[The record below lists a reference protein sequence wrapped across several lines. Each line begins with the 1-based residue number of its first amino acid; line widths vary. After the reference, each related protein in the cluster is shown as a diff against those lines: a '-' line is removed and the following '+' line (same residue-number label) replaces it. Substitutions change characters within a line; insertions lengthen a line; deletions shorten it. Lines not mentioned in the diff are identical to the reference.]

1 MSHDT
6 CLLKV
11 MVKEAS
17 QTTKQTD
24 HLTKETYRTLKQ
36 HDTTIKEY
44 RKKRVFVVELVYLE
58 SGGRDGHV

>member
-1 MSHDT
+1 
-6 CLLKV
+6 